1 MGNRKNE
8 ATRDKLVLKKPSRD
22 PSYRRVQGNYPAM
35 KYKKGT
41 PVITRLSFECTGTG
55 TNYIDLAAALSA
67 INRKQ
72 FRQGLYYYVN
82 KIELYDS
89 ATTFVDIH
97 TLPDTWVT
105 RAAHRRGKGIFDE
118 MNEFAVRNSGN
129 LYPKYHD
136 FKVYMN
142 AQHAGQGTLMPA
154 LYGINQEEN
163 LISPD
168 EWTYSQY
175 VSADSDG
182 DATLDPN
189 TGVVTIDQ
197 NADNFTAHMVGP
209 HQGTSDNWS
218 SIGLIKSYAE
228 SRVRQN
234 LENPVI
240 DAGLL
245 ADPLVNLMDFST
257 EEQINEL
264 VTNLD
269 EDNDAPPYDLSVYVG
284 ENERHLH
291 HVARLTTTAE
301 SGRVTSAP
309 GFCAPL
315 GLIAIDPPT
324 PGAGP
329 ENNYRIVIELA
340 VGTYNGVYCERM

>member
-22 PSYRRVQGNYPAM
+22 PSYRRVQGNYPAK

-41 PVITRLSFECTGTG
+41 PVITRLSFECSGTG

-67 INRKQ
+67 VNRKQ

-82 KIELYDS
+82 KIELYDQ
-89 ATTFVDIH
+89 ATTYVDIH
-97 TLPDTWVT
+97 TIPDTWVT
-105 RAAHRRGKGIFDE
+105 RAAHRRAKGIFDE
-118 MNEFAVRNSGN
+118 MNEYAVRNSGN

-136 FKVYMN
+136 FKVFMN
-142 AQHAGQGTLMPA
+142 SQHATQGS
-154 LYGINQEEN
+154 LYPSLYNINQSAQV
-163 LISPD
+163 IVPD
-168 EWTYSQY
+168 EWAYSEY
-175 VSADSDG
+175 VSADDDADG
-182 DATLDPN
+182 N
-189 TGVVTIDQ
+189 Q
-197 NADNFTAHMVGP
+197 EADNFTCHMVGP
-209 HQGTSDNWS
+209 HSGTSDNWT

-228 SRVRQN
+228 SRVRSN

-245 ADPLVNLMDFST
+245 ADPLVNLLDFSS
-257 EEQINEL
+257 EEMIND
-264 VTNLD
+264 VITNLD
-269 EDNDAPPYDLSVYVG
+269 EDNDAPPYDMSVYVG
-284 ENERHLH
+284 ENEPHLH
-291 HVARLTTTAE
+291 HVARMTTTE
-301 SGRVTSAP
+301 QSGRVTSAP

-324 PGAGP
+324 PGAGGD
-329 ENNYRIVIELA
+329 NNYRIVIEVA